1 MRARVGAAHA
11 GRVLGSRLC
20 DRRLHRAGRRRP
32 GLLCGVARLLR
43 RRRRRGPRALGGL
56 AHCWF
61 GFLGGVFH
69 RRDRLVGDVLEH
81 RRRLVGK
88 LAQRRAHAVGERLNG
103 VGRLVNGDLRVCQR
117 ICVRGSYAASW
128 MALLALPTPYP
139 TAYAA
144 LDAACLSLSEM
155 PTMLPPCRQ
164 CAVGVCSRYPLEVY
178 MPSGQRPGAPVHH
191 VRTVSKHINRFNG
204 DSAPLS
210 ARRPRPDSTTQ
221 LRVIQLK
228 TILFEM

>member
-1 MRARVGAAHA
+1 MPAAFSVAAFATADFTVPAAVAPAFFAVSPAFFAADDAAAPALSAAWRTVGSAFWAASFTAVTALSATFWSTGDALSANSRSA
-11 GRVLGSRLC
+11 GLTRS
-20 DRRLHRAGRRRP
+20 ANASMASAA
-32 GLLCGVARLLR
+32 LLTATF
-43 RRRRRGPRALGGL
+43 AF
-56 AHCWF
+56 ASAF
-61 GFLGGVFH
+61 
-69 RRDRLVGDVLEH
+69 
-81 RRRLVGK
+81 
-88 LAQRRAHAVGERLNG
+88 
-103 VGRLVNGDLRVCQR
+103 
-117 ICVRGSYAASW
+117 CVRGSYAASW

-155 PTMLPPCRQ
+155 PTMLPPCRR

-178 MPSGQRPGAPVHH
+178 MPSGQRPGAPVYH

>member
-117 ICVRGSYAASW
+117 ILRPRVLRRVLDGLARLAHAVSHRIRGARCRLLEFVRNAHDATPVSSVCRRRLQPIPVGGVYAQRA
-128 MALLALPTPYP
+128 TP
-139 TAYAA
+139 
-144 LDAACLSLSEM
+144 
-155 PTMLPPCRQ
+155 R
-164 CAVGVCSRYPLEVY
+164 
-178 MPSGQRPGAPVHH
+178 
-191 VRTVSKHINRFNG
+191 
-204 DSAPLS
+204 S
-210 ARRPRPDSTTQ
+210 ARPPRPHGFQ
-221 LRVIQLK
+221 AHKPFQRR
-228 TILFEM
+228 